1 MWINSFLP
9 MKSPPRTLP
18 ANKHEVK
25 ENCNTTLQ
33 TELNIL
39 KQAFGGD
46 EKSPLNENCKCKNRS
61 GQETKKKAKNQEEMK

>member
-1 MWINSFLP
+1 
-9 MKSPPRTLP
+9 MKSPPHTLP

-46 EKSPLNENCKCKNRS
+46 
-61 GQETKKKAKNQEEMK
+61 